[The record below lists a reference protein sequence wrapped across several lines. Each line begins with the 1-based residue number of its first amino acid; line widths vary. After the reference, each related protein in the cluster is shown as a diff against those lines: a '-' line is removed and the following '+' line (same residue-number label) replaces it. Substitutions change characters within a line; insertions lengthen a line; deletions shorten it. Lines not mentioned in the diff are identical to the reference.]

1 MTDFSVIPASRSFR
15 RSPKQQR
22 GCDRVEVILA
32 VALKLIARD
41 GVDAVTMKEIAA
53 LSGGPIASVYQYF
66 PNKSAIIGALHSAY
80 LNSIEKLLDEGV
92 GKASKV
98 ITSEGA
104 LALYER
110 AFDLYHQYLT
120 EHPYTLDLLNAV
132 QADKLLSTRD
142 ITAVRA
148 QAASLFERMNHL
160 VTEDRR
166 QSFSATLFIF
176 CHAAAS
182 TIRLSFMVLSA
193 DGDKIIAEFKSIAQM
208 QLRQYFTSVHPRLA

>member
-1 MTDFSVIPASRSFR
+1 MAEFAGTPTRGSFR

-22 GCDRVEVILA
+22 GRDRVEVILA

-53 LSGGPIASVYQYF
+53 LSGGPIASIYQYF
-66 PNKSAIIGALHSAY
+66 PNKSAIIAALHNAY
-80 LNSIEKLLDEGV
+80 LSRIKTLLNEGV

-98 ITSEGA
+98 TTSEDA

-110 AFDLYHQYLT
+110 TFDLYHQYIT
-120 EHPYTLDLLNAV
+120 EHPHTLHLMNAV
-132 QADKLLSTRD
+132 QADKVLSTRD

-166 QSFSATLFIF
+166 QSFSDTLFIF

-182 TIRLSFMVLSA
+182 TIRLSFIVTSA
-193 DGDKIIAEFKSIAQM
+193 EGDKIIAEFKSIAHM
-208 QLRQYFTSVHPRLA
+208 QLRQYFTGVHP